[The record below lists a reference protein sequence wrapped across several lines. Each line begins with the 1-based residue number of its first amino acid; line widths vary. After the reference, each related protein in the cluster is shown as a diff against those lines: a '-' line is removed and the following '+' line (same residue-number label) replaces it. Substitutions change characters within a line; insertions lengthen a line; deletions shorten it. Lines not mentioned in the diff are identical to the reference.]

1 MKADDFSRKVRAPKR
16 SPSAGRKRKIRRED
30 DAEPRRSADPDVH
43 AEVATA
49 LPTPEGQADRSAAHR
64 GSMEDP
70 LGDWPE
76 GGSSGNDEWLR
87 ERGDSEGSSSS

>member
-1 MKADDFSRKVRAPKR
+1 MKSDHFARKVRAPQRK
-16 SPSAGRKRKIRRED
+16 PSAGRKTRRKGD
-30 DAEPRRSADPDVH
+30 VDPQRSAESGVD

-49 LPTPEGQADRSAAHR
+49 LPTPEQQAERSDAPQ

-87 ERGDSEGSSSS
+87 ERGDAEGSSSS